1 MFFIV
6 FRTLIKWC
14 SQTGFPSGK
23 EKDRSSPM
31 RSVDIGLTLLTCTS
45 AIAILLCILCSRLP
59 FKQRTMHGDAS
70 TRRTP
75 SKTGIYILPLIFAII
90 YQPRSQGFSLEGRRG
105 GKRSFSEIFSGN
117 VSMFRDAK

>member
-1 MFFIV
+1 
-6 FRTLIKWC
+6 
-14 SQTGFPSGK
+14 
-23 EKDRSSPM
+23 M

-90 YQPRSQGFSLEGRRG
+90 YICSVCLSV
-105 GKRSFSEIFSGN
+105 SERAQALYVMPALNF
-117 VSMFRDAK
+117 K

>member
-1 MFFIV
+1 MKFGSKWGKLKRMFFIV

-59 FKQRTMHGDAS
+59 FKQRT
-70 TRRTP
+70 TVTP
-75 SKTGIYILPLIFAII
+75 APGERLVK
-90 YQPRSQGFSLEGRRG
+90 QGF
-105 GKRSFSEIFSGN
+105 IFYL
-117 VSMFRDAK
+117 